1 MELLESLKEILHEID
16 EDIDVESIT
25 PESELINDIG
35 MSSVTLLYMAVAL
48 EDNFGL
54 DFTNANL
61 NDFVTVGFVIDAI
74 EEKRQY

>member
-25 PESELINDIG
+25 VESELINDIG

-61 NDFVTVGFVIDAI
+61 NDFVTVGDVIDAI

>member
-1 MELLESLKEILHEID
+1 MELLEKLKEILHEID
-16 EDIDVESIT
+16 EDIDVDSIT
-25 PESELINDIG
+25 EESELINDIG

-61 NDFVTVGFVIDAI
+61 NDFLTVGDVINAI
-74 EEKRQY
+74 EENRQY